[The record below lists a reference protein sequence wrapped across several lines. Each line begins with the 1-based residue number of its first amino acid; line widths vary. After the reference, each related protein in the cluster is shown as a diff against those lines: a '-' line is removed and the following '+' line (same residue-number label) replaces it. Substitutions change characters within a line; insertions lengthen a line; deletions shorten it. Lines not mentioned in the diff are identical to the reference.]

1 MMDVLHN
8 LSFQTPWAM
17 AALLSLPIIW
27 WLLRF
32 IPPRPQQVQFPP
44 TRILMELQKN
54 QETPDKMPWWLLL
67 LRLLMTAALITGV
80 AHILFSSGS
89 LLGRQTHNMLLVVDD
104 GWASAKTWTQ
114 RQDYIIN
121 MLDDAQRKNVAVSLA
136 TTTPRTNAAAIEPQ
150 PASVI
155 ADKVRAMKPR
165 ALAPDRAKLG
175 AALRKLKPDA
185 ADQVIW
191 ISDGLNDADA
201 KDFAKVLGAAFPNA
215 SRLVVSPNASDLPVA
230 LTNARLE
237 GADIKVDILAPT
249 SDKQKV
255 TVQAR
260 AADGHVLAETSADV
274 SGMGNAALSLPI
286 ELRNDVQ
293 SLVIAGQDHAAA
305 RLLLDDRWR
314 RKTVGLLSGASIE
327 EQQPLLSPLHYVTR
341 ALEPFAELNVAP
353 TALDVKAS
361 LDAGL
366 SMLVLADIGTLNDEI
381 HADIAKWVE
390 GGGLLLRFAG
400 PHLAAGNDDLV
411 PVRLREGGRQLGSAL
426 SWETPQ
432 GLQAFAA
439 KTPFDGIAIDPKITV
454 SKQVLAE
461 PDATL
466 ADHTWASLAD
476 GTPLVT
482 AAKRGKGLVVLFHT
496 TANTDWSN
504 LPLSGT
510 FAEIMRRLV
519 DIAPAAG
526 STKTAENSTAV
537 LADQFAPKLML
548 SGTGDLVLPDPEAK
562 AIATKDF
569 DKTHGSA
576 DAMPGL
582 YSRGGLERAIN
593 VEPQASQ
600 LVPVGNLG
608 ADITQTGFAPPDT
621 FSFAGWFFIAAFV
634 MFLLDSL
641 ASLWIGGA
649 LSGKKAA
656 LTAALLAMIVIAPPP
671 DSARADATEADMQ
684 AALQTR
690 LAFVK
695 TGDADVDQVS
705 GQGLKG
711 LSLVLADRTSARL
724 GDPAGVD
731 IEKDELVFYP
741 LIYWP
746 VVETAAELSPQALA
760 KIDAYMKNG
769 GTIFFDLRDD
779 GFGSDSLQGGTSAA
793 SQALQRI
800 IGKLNIP
807 PLEPVAEQHALTRS
821 FYLLTDFPGRYATG
835 KLWVQ
840 AGGSGGADDP
850 GTADGV
856 SPIIIGYNDYASAWA
871 MDDNFAPL
879 YAVSGGDDRQREF
892 AFRTGINIVMYALTG
907 NYKADQVHIP
917 ALLERLG
924 Q

>member
-1 MMDVLHN
+1 MTELLHN

-17 AALLSLPIIW
+17 AALLLLPVIW

-32 IPPRPQQVQFPP
+32 IPPRPKQVQFPP
-44 TRILMELQKN
+44 TRILLDLQKK

-67 LRLLMTAALITGV
+67 LRLLMTATLIIGV

-104 GWASAKTWTQ
+104 GWASAKNWTQ
-114 RQDYIIN
+114 RQDYIITL
-121 MLDDAQRKNVAVSLA
+121 LDDAQRNNVAVSLA
-136 TTTPRTNAAAIEPQ
+136 TTSPRQGAVAIATQ
-150 PASVI
+150 PASVV
-155 ADKVRAMKPR
+155 ADKVRALKPR

-175 AALRKLKPDA
+175 AALQKAGNLV
-185 ADQVIW
+185 ADQIVW

-201 KDFAKVLGAAFPNA
+201 QGFAKSLTDIFPDA
-215 SRLVVSPNASDLPVA
+215 SRLIVVPGKAELPVA
-230 LTNARLE
+230 LTNARLA
-237 GADIKVDILAPT
+237 GADIKVDLLAPT
-249 SDKQKV
+249 TDKQKV
-255 TVQAR
+255 AVQAR
-260 AADGHVLAETSADV
+260 AADGHVLAETAADI
-274 SGMGNAALSLPI
+274 GGTGTATLSLPL

-314 RKTVGLLSGASIE
+314 RKTVALLSGESIE

-341 ALEPFAELNVAP
+341 ALEPYAELSVAP
-353 TALDVKAS
+353 SAQDVKHA

-366 SMLVLADIGTLNDEI
+366 SMLVLADIGAVSDNVHD
-381 HADIAKWVE
+381 DIAKWVE
-390 GGGLLLRFAG
+390 GGGLLVRFAG
-400 PHLAAGNDDLV
+400 PHLAAGKDDLV

-439 KTPFDGIAIDPKITV
+439 KTPFDGIPMDDKVTV

-466 ADHTWASLAD
+466 ADNTWASLAD

-482 AAKRGKGLVVLFHT
+482 AAKRGKGLIVLFHT

-504 LPLSGT
+504 LPLSGA

-526 STKTAENSTAV
+526 STKTVEGAGT
-537 LADQFAPKLML
+537 LQADQFAPKLML
-548 SGTGDLVLPDPEAK
+548 SGTGDLMLPEPEAK
-562 AIATKDF
+562 PIAAKDF
-569 DKTHGSA
+569 DKTRASA

-582 YSRGGLERAIN
+582 YARGGLERAIN
-593 VEPQASQ
+593 VEARPEQ
-600 LVPVGNLG
+600 LVPIENLG
-608 ADITQTGFAPPDT
+608 SSFTQSGFSPPDS
-621 FSFAGWFFIAAFV
+621 FSLAGRFFIAAFL

-641 ASLWIGGA
+641 ASLWVGGA
-649 LSGKKAA
+649 LGRKRAA
-656 LTAALLAMIVIAPPP
+656 LAAALFAVFLLPLSP
-671 DSARADATEADMQ
+671 DTVRADPTEADMQ

-695 TGDADVDQVS
+695 TGDADVDQTS

-711 LSLVLADRTSARL
+711 LSLLLGDRTSAHL
-724 GDPAGVD
+724 GDAVGID
-731 IEKDELVFYP
+731 IEKDDLVFYP
-741 LIYWP
+741 LLYWP
-746 VVETAAELSPQALA
+746 VVETAPEPSPAALA
-760 KIDAYMKNG
+760 KIDIYMKNG

-779 GFGSDSLQGGTSAA
+779 GFGSDSLQGGQSAG

-807 PLEPVAEQHALTRS
+807 ALEPVAEQHVLTRS
-821 FYLLTDFPGRYATG
+821 FYLLTDFPGRYANG

-840 AGGSGGADDP
+840 AGGSGNAEDP

-856 SPIIIGYNDYASAWA
+856 SPIIIGSNDYAAAWA
-871 MDDNFAPL
+871 MDDAFAPL
-879 YAVSGGDDRQREF
+879 YSVSGGDDRQREF